1 MRLAKAIVRFGL
13 WGLTVLFACPATH
26 ALAADDVWALLR
38 KPGHVVL
45 LRHSNAPGSQTES
58 NDMNFKDCS
67 IQRNLDA
74 EGKAQAARIGDEFR
88 KRQIATLRL
97 ISSQYCRALDTARL
111 TKLGPVTQ
119 NPVLNQVFLAN
130 PGQMSEAATKGR
142 ELMKKIPAKQLT
154 MLVTHVSNI
163 QAMSGAKLDSGE
175 MAVVYFDK
183 SGEVVV
189 DGKITIP

>member
-1 MRLAKAIVRFGL
+1 MRDASMLYGLSLVLLLAGTSLAS
-13 WGLTVLFACPATH
+13 
-26 ALAADDVWALLR
+26 AADDVWALLK
-38 KPGHVVL
+38 KPGHIIL
-45 LRHSNAPGSQTES
+45 LRHSNAPGNTPES

-74 EGKAQAARIGDEFR
+74 EGKAQAVRIGDEFR

-97 ISSQYCRALDTARL
+97 ISSQYCRALDTAKL

-175 MAVVYFDK
+175 MAVVHFDK

>member
-1 MRLAKAIVRFGL
+1 MRDASMLYGLSLVLLLAGTSLAS
-13 WGLTVLFACPATH
+13 
-26 ALAADDVWALLR
+26 AADDVWALLK
-38 KPGHVVL
+38 KPGHIIL
-45 LRHSNAPGSQTES
+45 LRHSNAPGNTPES
-58 NDMNFKDCS
+58 NDMNFKACS

-111 TKLGPVTQ
+111 TRLGPVTQ
-119 NPVLNQVFLAN
+119 DPVLNQVFLAN

-175 MAVVYFDK
+175 MAVVHFDK